1 MAAIENHRSFGCGD
15 FFVAHFVLLPHTL
28 IVSEVN
34 AMPYE
39 RCYPGQNRALL
50 IAGCLLLA
58 IGILLVFLCVPA
70 WAWLA
75 LLGILLIAAGFVLLK
90 ISQSGR

>member
-1 MAAIENHRSFGCGD
+1 M
-15 FFVAHFVLLPHTL
+15 
-28 IVSEVN
+28 SEVN